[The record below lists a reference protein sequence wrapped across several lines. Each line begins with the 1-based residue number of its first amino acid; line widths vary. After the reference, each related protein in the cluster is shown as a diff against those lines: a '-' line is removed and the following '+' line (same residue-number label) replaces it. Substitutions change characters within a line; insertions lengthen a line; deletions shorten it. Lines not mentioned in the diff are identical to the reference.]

1 MEGADYRGLNQV
13 TLLSVMHMT
22 SVGIVRDTYY
32 GRYSESFKVGKA
44 HAEPTEERC
53 SIGRLSMVILSLHMI
68 FYRHTRLTSLVIGTF
83 DTDSV

>member
-13 TLLSVMHMT
+13 TLLSVMLELYGILAT
-22 SVGIVRDTYY
+22 VGIPQ
-32 GRYSESFKVGKA
+32 SFKVGKA

-68 FYRHTRLTSLVIGTF
+68 FI
-83 DTDSV
+83 DTLD